1 MSQVAYVA
9 ESPFTQS
16 VQHYY
21 YQVELL
27 QSELER
33 LEKISKGQT
42 MNIKKQI
49 VDLNEQNK
57 FLLEQ
62 HEKYT
67 IYLGQLTQEYQE
79 HLNSKQYETAKE
91 IVTAYVQRENYK

>member
-1 MSQVAYVA
+1 MSQVAYIA

-21 YQVELL
+21 YQLELL
-27 QSELER
+27 QLELER

-42 MNIKKQI
+42 MQIKKQI
-49 VDLNEQNK
+49 VDLNEQNR

-67 IYLGQLTQEYQE
+67 TYLGQLTQEYQE
-79 HLNSKQYETAKE
+79 HLNTKQFETAKE
-91 IVTAYVQRENYK
+91 IVSAYVQRER